1 VKKIIII
8 KLIIFSLCPMS
19 VVAQLAFQN
28 FVEGGRKVFI
38 YVPEKQKAFL
48 YLTNKKNRSTL
59 SR

>member
-1 VKKIIII
+1 
-8 KLIIFSLCPMS
+8 MS